1 MEKLWSGRFKKPI
14 DEQVNEFNKSIEVD
28 SLMYKED
35 ILGSIAHVK
44 MLKKTEIL
52 NSEEADLIE
61 NALKSIA
68 IDIENSALKID
79 YSAEDIHTF
88 IEAELIKR
96 IGEAGKRLH
105 TARSRNDQ
113 VALDTKLYIK
123 NKTEEIS
130 LELKKLIEAILSVAS
145 DNLYTVMA
153 GYTHLQI
160 AQPITFAEHIMA
172 YAFMFKRDLTRLSDC
187 YLRMNLSPLGACA
200 LAGTTFNIDRD
211 YTAKL
216 LGFTCATE
224 NSVDSVADRDYLLEL
239 SSAIS
244 IIMTHLSRFCEE
256 TVLWCSS
263 EFKYIELDDSYS
275 TGSSI
280 MPQKKNPDIAELIRG
295 KTGRTYGNLITLFTM
310 LKGLPLAY
318 NKDMQEDKE
327 AVFDSVDT
335 VLKCLNI
342 FTKMLLSSKILKENM
357 AKNAE
362 KGFIN
367 ATDCADYLT
376 KKGMPFRAA
385 YKLTGEIVAYA
396 IEKGKSLNALSI
408 TEYKSFSELFEEDL
422 YLALDLKNSIQNR
435 KTEGG
440 PSIGS
445 VKSQINNCQ
454 NFLDNFC
461 LQK

>member
-14 DEQVNEFNKSIEVD
+14 DEEVNNFNKSIEVD

-52 NSEEADLIE
+52 KTEEADLIE
-61 NALKSIA
+61 ITLKNIAL
-68 IDIENSALKID
+68 DIENGVLKIN
-79 YSAEDIHTF
+79 YTAEDIHSF

-96 IGEAGKRLH
+96 IGESGKRLH

-123 NKTEEIS
+123 GKTEEIS
-130 LELKKLIEAILSVAS
+130 SELKKLIEAILSISS
-145 DNLYTVMA
+145 DNLDTVMA

-187 YLRMNLSPLGACA
+187 YRRMNFSPLGACA
-200 LAGTTFNIDRD
+200 LAGTTFNIDRQ

-216 LGFTCATE
+216 LGFEGATE

-256 TVLWCSS
+256 IVLWCSS

-295 KTGRTYGNLITLFTM
+295 KAGRTYGNLITQFTM

-327 AVFDSVDT
+327 AIFDSVDT
-335 VLKCLNI
+335 VLKCLNV
-342 FTKMLLSSKILKENM
+342 FTKMLLSSKILIENM
-357 AKNAE
+357 SKNAE
-362 KGFIN
+362 KGYIN

-376 KKGMPFRAA
+376 KKGMPFRSA
-385 YKLTGEIVAYA
+385 YKLTGEIVAYS
-396 IEKGKSLNALSI
+396 IDKGKSLNALTIS
-408 TEYKSFSELFEEDL
+408 EYKTFSRLFEDDI
-422 YLALDLKNSIQNR
+422 YCALDLKTSVENR

-440 PSIGS
+440 PSSLS
-445 VKSQINNCQ
+445 VKNQILNCQ
-454 NFLDNFC
+454 NFLKNFT
-461 LQK
+461 LDK